1 MKDDD
6 SIFGAPPDGFDR
18 LIFEAWQN
26 PEADGQA
33 EPTVSAQTF
42 LEQPGQQIGRYKLLS
57 VLGEGGMGIVY
68 LAEQERPVKR
78 QVALKV
84 IKPGMDSKRVVARF
98 EAEQQAL
105 ALMEHPHVA
114 RVHDA
119 GLTPSGRPYFVMEHV
134 KGVPITAYCDKHRL
148 TVEERLR
155 LFLHVCEAVQHAHQK
170 GVIHRDLKPSNI
182 LVTIE
187 DEQAS
192 PKVIDFGVARA
203 ISQPLTEQ
211 TLHTEQGQLVGTP
224 EYMSPEQADLGNQD
238 IDTRTD
244 VYSLGVVLYE
254 LIAGVLPFDPHTLR
268 EHGIDGARKIICQ
281 EDPQTPSTKLS
292 RTSLEESTTSAQQRR
307 TNLRQLRRILRGDL
321 DWITLKAMEKDR
333 TRRYASAGELAAD
346 VVRHLNHE
354 PVTAGRPSPAY
365 KARKFVRRHRALV
378 TGLAAVLA
386 VLVVGIIVSLA
397 FALRAQRARDE
408 ATTIAAFLQEDVFGA
423 IDGWSLGGRQITIAD
438 FLDAAST
445 KVPDKFGGTPLREA
459 SIRKTLGALYLRV
472 DRFDE
477 AEPQLRQSL
486 AIFTRELGRA
496 DPRTIEVVDQLGQ
509 MYWHRWQYSQAEEY
523 LSESLQGKRRL
534 LGSEHPGTLQTMAWL
549 GWACFGNGRA
559 VKAESLLT
567 EACETARRT
576 LGDRDPVTVECMF
589 YHGSNLLLRGRDAEG
604 ERTLEDALRLSQGV
618 LKAAHP
624 FVAFPTA
631 LLGRRYSREGR
642 YAEAQEI
649 LTKALVM
656 AREAWGERNGGTFH
670 NVAALAENYARQGRI
685 AEAETLLLDAVE
697 RGQRTDGLEPQIP
710 IHACYYLGFFYTW
723 QRRYDEADRY
733 IRPALQASIDF
744 NGKDT
749 AITFLGKMALGTVYQ
764 EQGRYDEAGQQLEI
778 LAGLAQVA
786 DESTHLAN
794 VMHQLAALRLRQ
806 GRYAETE
813 ELLLRILN
821 TRRNL
826 LVENHP
832 HTLGTIRG
840 LIALYTAW
848 GKPQEARKW
857 FHELSTAYTRESAAR
872 QYAPAATGGV
882 RYDSVT
888 DTYALVATPSGP
900 WTVEKELDFSYLE
913 SSSEMWHVC
922 DDLHF
927 ACKTLHGD
935 GSITAKIE
943 SIDPVHYGTQ
953 VGVMIRNSLDA
964 ASSHASVVI
973 TPLGDVAFQRRT
985 VELEATRSRYAV
997 GNFELPHWLRLTR
1010 TGTLFTAQH
1019 SRDGVNWEHIEDNS
1033 LNQPMSMEI
1042 PMGETV
1048 YVGIGFASYDQSRT
1062 AEARI
1067 SNITVVGAVSPP
1079 GPFRTFQDIG
1089 LRGSA
1094 SADHRESR

>member
-6 SIFGAPPDGFDR
+6 SIFGVPAEGFDH
-18 LIFEAWQN
+18 LVFEVWHN
-26 PEADGQA
+26 PEADGPA
-33 EPTVSAQTF
+33 EPTIPAQML
-42 LEQPGQQIGRYKLLS
+42 LEQPGGQIGRYKLLS
-57 VLGEGGMGIVY
+57 ILGEGGMGIVY

-84 IKPGMDSKRVVARF
+84 IKPGMDSRRVLARF

-134 KGVPITAYCDKHRL
+134 KGVPITEYCDKHRL
-148 TVEERLR
+148 TIEERLR

-187 DEQAS
+187 DERAV

-203 ISQPLTEQ
+203 ISQPLTER
-211 TLHTEQGQLVGTP
+211 TLYTEQGQLVGTP
-224 EYMSPEQADLGNQD
+224 EYMSPEQADLSNQD

-254 LIAGVLPFDPHTLR
+254 LIAGVLPFDSHTLR
-268 EHGIDGARKIICQ
+268 GQGIDGVRKVICE
-281 EDPQTPSTKLS
+281 EDPQTPSTRLS
-292 RTSLEESTTSAQQRR
+292 RTSVEESIKSARQRS

-333 TRRYASAGELAAD
+333 TRRYPSAGEFAAD
-346 VVRHLNHE
+346 VLRHLNHE
-354 PVTAGRPSPAY
+354 PVTAGRPNPAY
-365 KARKFVRRHRALV
+365 KARKFVRRHRAMV

-386 VLVVGIIVSLA
+386 VLVIGIIVSLT
-397 FALRAQRARDE
+397 FALRAQRAREE
-408 ATTIAAFLQEDVFGA
+408 ATAIAEFLQEDVFGA

-486 AIFTRELGRA
+486 AILTRELGRA
-496 DPRTIEVVDQLGQ
+496 DPRTIEAVDQLGQ

-523 LSESLQGKRRL
+523 LSESLRGKRRL
-534 LGSEHPGTLQTMAWL
+534 LGSEHPSTLQTMAWL

-559 VKAESLLT
+559 VKAQSLLT

-589 YHGSNLLLRGRDAEG
+589 YHGSNLLLRGRHAEG
-604 ERTLEDALRLSQGV
+604 ERTLEDALKLSQGV

-649 LTKALVM
+649 LTKALTM

-697 RGQRTDGLEPQIP
+697 RGKGTDGSEPQIA

-723 QRRYDEADRY
+723 QRRFAEAERY

-744 NGKDT
+744 NGQDN
-749 AITFLGKMALGTVYQ
+749 AITFLGKMALAMVYQ
-764 EQGRYDEAGQQLEI
+764 EQGRYDEASQQLEI
-778 LAGLAQVA
+778 LPGLAN
-786 DESTHLAN
+786 DTGESTHLVNA
-794 VMHQLAALRLRQ
+794 MHQLAALRLRQ
-806 GRYAETE
+806 GMHAETE

-848 GKPQEARKW
+848 GRPQEARKW
-857 FHELSTAYTRESAAR
+857 FHELSTARASESAAR
-872 QYAPAATGGV
+872 QYEPAATGGV
-882 RYDSVT
+882 RYDAVT
-888 DTYALVATPSGP
+888 DAYALVATPSSP
-900 WTVEKELDFSYLE
+900 WAIERELDFSYFE
-913 SSSEMWHVC
+913 PSSEMWHVC

-927 ACKTLHGD
+927 TYKTLHGD
-935 GSITAKIE
+935 GSITVKIE
-943 SIDPVHYGTQ
+943 SIAPSHYGTQ
-953 VGVMIRNSLDA
+953 VGVMIRNTLDSP
-964 ASSHASVVI
+964 SSHASVVI
-973 TPLGDVAFQRRT
+973 TPLGDVAFQHRE
-985 VELEATRSRYAV
+985 VELGAAHNRYAANRV
-997 GNFELPHWLRLTR
+997 ELPHWLRLAR
-1010 TGTLFTAQH
+1010 RGNLFTAH
-1019 SRDGVNWEHIEDNS
+1019 RSGDGVNWRPIQGSEPNE
-1033 LNQPMSMEI
+1033 PMSAEI
-1042 PMGETV
+1042 PLSGIA
-1048 YVGIGFASYDQSRT
+1048 YVGLSIASNDPSRI

-1067 SNITVVGAVSPP
+1067 SHVITTGDVSPP
-1079 GPFRTFQDIG
+1079 GPFT
-1089 LRGSA
+1089 
-1094 SADHRESR
+1094 ESRDIRLQPPPPE